1 MALVYCCSLDGLIAS
16 IVLLICTSLW
26 IKASA
31 KCKCKNQHG
40 MLGSVFT
47 DGAALESYV
56 NQLIPKGIANMTHY
70 QSKVVK
76 TYIFN
81 ETYSDIGIR

>member
-31 KCKCKNQHG
+31 KCLNVVPLLVQRYFTS
-40 MLGSVFT
+40 MSTRTEVF
-47 DGAALESYV
+47 Y
-56 NQLIPKGIANMTHY
+56 
-70 QSKVVK
+70 
-76 TYIFN
+76 
-81 ETYSDIGIR
+81 

>member
-31 KCKCKNQHG
+31 KLLNVNVKC
-40 MLGSVFT
+40 
-47 DGAALESYV
+47 
-56 NQLIPKGIANMTHY
+56 NMGVMA
-70 QSKVVK
+70 VVCS
-76 TYIFN
+76 FMC
-81 ETYSDIGIR
+81 

>member
-31 KCKCKNQHG
+31 KWLN
-40 MLGSVFT
+40 
-47 DGAALESYV
+47 V
-56 NQLIPKGIANMTHY
+56 NVNVLPPDPEIGWMD
-70 QSKVVK
+70 SKTVK
-76 TYIFN
+76 LNCLT
-81 ETYSDIGIR
+81 IGEL